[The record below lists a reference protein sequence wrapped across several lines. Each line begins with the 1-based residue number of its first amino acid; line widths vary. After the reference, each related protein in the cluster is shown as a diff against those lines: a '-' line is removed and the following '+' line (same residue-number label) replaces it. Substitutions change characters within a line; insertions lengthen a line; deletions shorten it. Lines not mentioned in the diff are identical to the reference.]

1 MIWLTVRTS
10 LYILTGRRD
19 LKSFM
24 ISWSKDPEAGNVAD
38 VRTDAIV
45 EDLLQRGDTEL
56 NAATGLVTVS
66 TDVRSMEHGE
76 PLHPRVTIGFPDG
89 WVAFEQFVPEQ
100 ILIEFDDLVRDSL

>member
-1 MIWLTVRTS
+1 MNLNPFSVSR
-10 LYILTGRRD
+10 
-19 LKSFM
+19 
-24 ISWSKDPEAGNVAD
+24 SKDPVAGNVAD

-45 EDLLQRGDTEL
+45 EDLLRRGDTEL
-56 NAATGLVTVS
+56 NAATGLVTVP

-89 WVAFEQFVPEQ
+89 WVTFEQFVPEQ